1 MLTSAISQS
10 MRQKVKSEPL
20 KVKRKAG
27 YTMGKT
33 HATVTLL
40 LLRKPYFPFKS
51 QNATQHLPLESA
63 FTDQRGQGG
72 QGGRQGEAPA
82 GPEGGQS
89 RAEARGASWPA
100 CPRTPASRGVCLSPG
115 QLWGLQ
121 QASIFLYVPCAHRKV
136 REKSTL
142 GAKAWNTI
150 TFTRQ
155 LCGCHGERR
164 SCRLC
169 SSSSPEAL
177 VGLPCFVLPL
187 II

>member
-100 CPRTPASRGVCLSPG
+100 CPPHASFSGS
-115 QLWGLQ
+115 
-121 QASIFLYVPCAHRKV
+121 
-136 REKSTL
+136 
-142 GAKAWNTI
+142 
-150 TFTRQ
+150 
-155 LCGCHGERR
+155 
-164 SCRLC
+164 
-169 SSSSPEAL
+169 
-177 VGLPCFVLPL
+177 LPL
-187 II
+187 PRAALGFAAGLHLSLCALRSQEGP